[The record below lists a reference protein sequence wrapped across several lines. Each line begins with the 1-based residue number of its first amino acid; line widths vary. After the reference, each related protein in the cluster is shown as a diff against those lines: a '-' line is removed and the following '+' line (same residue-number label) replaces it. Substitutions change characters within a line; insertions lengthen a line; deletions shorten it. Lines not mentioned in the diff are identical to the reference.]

1 MGLPITAQ
9 ICRVNNI
16 KYKAEASGVVEKTV
30 KFMNVLTI
38 GKITLNYDT
47 MQGYADEQPIDL
59 PNKDFMLL
67 SYLMQNQGKVLDR
80 ESILIKVWGFDYE
93 GDTRVVDTHIKKN
106 TRFIQ

>member
-1 MGLPITAQ
+1 M
-9 ICRVNNI
+9 
-16 KYKAEASGVVEKTV
+16 
-30 KFMNVLTI
+30 
-38 GKITLNYDT
+38 NYDT

-93 GDTRVVDTHIKKN
+93 CDTRVVDTHIKKIRKALGSYSKYIK
-106 TRFIQ
+106 TKIGTGYIFV